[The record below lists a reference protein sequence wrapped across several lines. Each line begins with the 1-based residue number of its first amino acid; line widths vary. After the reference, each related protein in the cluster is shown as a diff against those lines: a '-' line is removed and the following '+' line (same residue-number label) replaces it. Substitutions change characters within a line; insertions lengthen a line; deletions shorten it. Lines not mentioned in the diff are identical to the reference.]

1 MKSLQDKVSNLSGIG
16 PKKELALKALGIET
30 IEDLLCYYP
39 FRYEDMA
46 TKEVSELAD
55 GQKAVIQGVVA
66 TAPVVVRFGRAKNR
80 LNFKL
85 LAGHDVIQI
94 TFFGQAYLK
103 DRVQPGSDVAVYGK
117 YDTARQS
124 MTGMKLFSNGGSQED
139 IAGIYRASKEIKAQ
153 TIKQLVKK
161 AYEEYQD
168 VIEEIVPESTRR
180 KFRLLNRKEMIH
192 DMHFP
197 KTTQEFEIARR
208 SAIFDEFF
216 KYEAR
221 LALLKKLD
229 RNDAGLLIKY
239 DNSMLKRFISALPF
253 ELTNAQKRVVNE
265 ICKDMHRPLHMNRL
279 LQGDVGSGKTV
290 IAAIAMYA
298 AVTAGFQAALMAP
311 TEILA
316 QQHAKKLSDL
326 FQDFGVSVCLLT
338 GTEASKTKVKH
349 DILKRLANK
358 EIDILVGTHALIQD
372 PVIFKKLGLVVTDE
386 QHRFGVNQRKAL
398 REKGENPDVLA
409 MTATPIPRTLAIT
422 TYGEMD
428 VSVINELPKGRKPIR
443 TSWVKQNQMNATLDF
458 VERQLKDGSQAYVV
472 SPLIEESEAVD
483 LKNAQEVFEKLE
495 KRYAPCYK
503 VGLLHGRMKSD
514 EKDEIMKDFKEG
526 KYDILVSTTVVEVG
540 VDVPNATV
548 MVILDADR
556 FGLAQLHQ
564 LRGRVGRG
572 SKASYCILCADP
584 KTDYGKERMQ
594 TMVETT
600 DGFVISQKELELR
613 GPGEVLGSRQSGLP
627 DFRIGDPVANF
638 NTLQAAMEE
647 ARAII
652 LDENF
657 EYRAENAGLIR
668 YLRAVVLAGANF
680 D

>member
-117 YDTARQS
+117 YDTARQR

-208 SAIFDEFF
+208 SAVFDEFF

-349 DILKRLANK
+349 DILERLANQ

-600 DGFVISQKELELR
+600 DGFVISQKDLELR

>member
-117 YDTARQS
+117 YDTSRQS

-349 DILKRLANK
+349 DILERLANK

-458 VERQLKDGSQAYVV
+458 LERQLKDGSQAYVV

-600 DGFVISQKELELR
+600 DGFVISQKDLELR

-668 YLRAVVLAGANF
+668 YLRAAVLAGANF

>member
-103 DRVQPGSDVAVYGK
+103 DRVQLGSDVAVYGK
-117 YDTARQS
+117 YDTARQR

-239 DNSMLKRFISALPF
+239 DNSMVKRFISALPF

-349 DILKRLANK
+349 DILERLANK

-458 VERQLKDGSQAYVV
+458 LERQLKDGSQAYVV

-495 KRYAPCYK
+495 KRYAPYYK

-600 DGFVISQKELELR
+600 DGFVISQKDLELR

>member
-117 YDTARQS
+117 YDTVRQS

-349 DILKRLANK
+349 DILERLANK

-458 VERQLKDGSQAYVV
+458 LERQLKDGSQAYVV

-526 KYDILVSTTVVEVG
+526 KYDILVSTTVIEVG

-600 DGFVISQKELELR
+600 DGFVISQKDLELR

-668 YLRAVVLAGANF
+668 YLRAAVLAGANF

>member
-117 YDTARQS
+117 YDTVRQS

-349 DILKRLANK
+349 DILERLANK

-458 VERQLKDGSQAYVV
+458 LERQLKDGSQAYVV

-600 DGFVISQKELELR
+600 DGFVISQKDLELR

-668 YLRAVVLAGANF
+668 YLRAAVLAGANF

>member
-1 MKSLQDKVSNLSGIG
+1 
-16 PKKELALKALGIET
+16 
-30 IEDLLCYYP
+30 
-39 FRYEDMA
+39 
-46 TKEVSELAD
+46 
-55 GQKAVIQGVVA
+55 
-66 TAPVVVRFGRAKNR
+66 
-80 LNFKL
+80 
-85 LAGHDVIQI
+85 
-94 TFFGQAYLK
+94 
-103 DRVQPGSDVAVYGK
+103 
-117 YDTARQS
+117 
-124 MTGMKLFSNGGSQED
+124 
-139 IAGIYRASKEIKAQ
+139 
-153 TIKQLVKK
+153 
-161 AYEEYQD
+161 
-168 VIEEIVPESTRR
+168 
-180 KFRLLNRKEMIH
+180 MIH

-239 DNSMLKRFISALPF
+239 DNSMVKRFISALPF

-349 DILKRLANK
+349 DILERLANK
-358 EIDILVGTHALIQD
+358 EIDILIGTHALIQD

-458 VERQLKDGSQAYVV
+458 LERQLKDGSQAYVV

-600 DGFVISQKELELR
+600 DGFVISQKDLELR

>member
-117 YDTARQS
+117 YDTVRQS

-349 DILKRLANK
+349 DILERLANK

-443 TSWVKQNQMNATLDF
+443 TSWVKQNQMNATFDF

-495 KRYAPCYK
+495 KRYAPYYK

-526 KYDILVSTTVVEVG
+526 KYDILVSTTVIEVG

-600 DGFVISQKELELR
+600 DGFVISQKDLELR

-668 YLRAVVLAGANF
+668 YLRAAVLAGANF

>member
-117 YDTARQS
+117 YDTVRQS

-349 DILKRLANK
+349 DILERLANK

-428 VSVINELPKGRKPIR
+428 VSVINELPKGRKPIK

-458 VERQLKDGSQAYVV
+458 LERQLKDGSQAYVV

-600 DGFVISQKELELR
+600 DGFVISQKDLELR

-668 YLRAVVLAGANF
+668 YLRAAVLAGANF

>member
-16 PKKELALKALGIET
+16 PKKELALKALWIET

-117 YDTARQS
+117 YDTVRQS

-349 DILKRLANK
+349 DILERLANK

-443 TSWVKQNQMNATLDF
+443 TSWVKQNQMNATFDF

-495 KRYAPCYK
+495 KRYAPYYK

-526 KYDILVSTTVVEVG
+526 KYDILVSTTVIEVG

-600 DGFVISQKELELR
+600 DGFVISQKDLELR

-668 YLRAVVLAGANF
+668 YLRAAVLAGANF

>member
-117 YDTARQS
+117 YDTVRQS

-316 QQHAKKLSDL
+316 QQHAKKFSDL

-349 DILKRLANK
+349 DILERLANK

-443 TSWVKQNQMNATLDF
+443 TSWVKQNQMNATFDF

-495 KRYAPCYK
+495 KRYAPYYK

-526 KYDILVSTTVVEVG
+526 KYDILVSTTVIEVG

-600 DGFVISQKELELR
+600 DGFVISQKDLELR

-668 YLRAVVLAGANF
+668 YLRAAVLAGANF

>member
-253 ELTNAQKRVVNE
+253 ELTRTCIV
-265 ICKDMHRPLHMNRL
+265 
-279 LQGDVGSGKTV
+279 
-290 IAAIAMYA
+290 
-298 AVTAGFQAALMAP
+298 
-311 TEILA
+311 
-316 QQHAKKLSDL
+316 L
-326 FQDFGVSVCLLT
+326 F
-338 GTEASKTKVKH
+338 
-349 DILKRLANK
+349 I
-358 EIDILVGTHALIQD
+358 
-372 PVIFKKLGLVVTDE
+372 
-386 QHRFGVNQRKAL
+386 
-398 REKGENPDVLA
+398 
-409 MTATPIPRTLAIT
+409 
-422 TYGEMD
+422 
-428 VSVINELPKGRKPIR
+428 
-443 TSWVKQNQMNATLDF
+443 
-458 VERQLKDGSQAYVV
+458 
-472 SPLIEESEAVD
+472 
-483 LKNAQEVFEKLE
+483 
-495 KRYAPCYK
+495 
-503 VGLLHGRMKSD
+503 
-514 EKDEIMKDFKEG
+514 
-526 KYDILVSTTVVEVG
+526 
-540 VDVPNATV
+540 
-548 MVILDADR
+548 
-556 FGLAQLHQ
+556 
-564 LRGRVGRG
+564 
-572 SKASYCILCADP
+572 
-584 KTDYGKERMQ
+584 
-594 TMVETT
+594 
-600 DGFVISQKELELR
+600 
-613 GPGEVLGSRQSGLP
+613 
-627 DFRIGDPVANF
+627 
-638 NTLQAAMEE
+638 
-647 ARAII
+647 
-652 LDENF
+652 
-657 EYRAENAGLIR
+657 
-668 YLRAVVLAGANF
+668 
-680 D
+680 

>member
-124 MTGMKLFSNGGSQED
+124 MTGMKLFQMEGVKKILQEFTVRQKKSRLKQSNSW
-139 IAGIYRASKEIKAQ
+139 
-153 TIKQLVKK
+153 LK

-316 QQHAKKLSDL
+316 QQHAK
-326 FQDFGVSVCLLT
+326 
-338 GTEASKTKVKH
+338 
-349 DILKRLANK
+349 N
-358 EIDILVGTHALIQD
+358 
-372 PVIFKKLGLVVTDE
+372 
-386 QHRFGVNQRKAL
+386 
-398 REKGENPDVLA
+398 
-409 MTATPIPRTLAIT
+409 
-422 TYGEMD
+422 
-428 VSVINELPKGRKPIR
+428 SVI
-443 TSWVKQNQMNATLDF
+443 
-458 VERQLKDGSQAYVV
+458 
-472 SPLIEESEAVD
+472 
-483 LKNAQEVFEKLE
+483 
-495 KRYAPCYK
+495 C
-503 VGLLHGRMKSD
+503 
-514 EKDEIMKDFKEG
+514 FK
-526 KYDILVSTTVVEVG
+526 ILVS
-540 VDVPNATV
+540 A
-548 MVILDADR
+548 
-556 FGLAQLHQ
+556 
-564 LRGRVGRG
+564 
-572 SKASYCILCADP
+572 
-584 KTDYGKERMQ
+584 
-594 TMVETT
+594 
-600 DGFVISQKELELR
+600 FV
-613 GPGEVLGSRQSGLP
+613 
-627 DFRIGDPVANF
+627 F
-638 NTLQAAMEE
+638 
-647 ARAII
+647 
-652 LDENF
+652 
-657 EYRAENAGLIR
+657 
-668 YLRAVVLAGANF
+668 
-680 D
+680 

>member
-124 MTGMKLFSNGGSQED
+124 MIGMKLFSNGGSQED

-208 SAIFDEFF
+208 SAVFDEFF

-349 DILKRLANK
+349 DILERLANQK
-358 EIDILVGTHALIQD
+358 IDILVGTHALIQD

-600 DGFVISQKELELR
+600 DGFVISQKDLELR

>member
-117 YDTARQS
+117 YDTVRQS

-349 DILKRLANK
+349 DILERLANK

-458 VERQLKDGSQAYVV
+458 LERQLKDGSQAYVV

-600 DGFVISQKELELR
+600 DGFVISQKDLELR